1 MRLFQIPFSHNCVK
15 ARHVLELKG
24 LEYDTVDINPA
35 IRSPVRK
42 VSDQPLVPALVD
54 GDHNVAGSTA
64 ILLYL
69 EDVYPE
75 PPLLPEDEDERAES
89 LLLVDWADA
98 VFMALTRR
106 LAYSSI
112 LSSGN
117 LGQLFFPT
125 LPRTV
130 RAPSATLAGVIL
142 RLRFGISK
150 RSDRRDI
157 PEAKRAAAVAL
168 ERLGGR
174 AYLVGDHLTLADV
187 TLAAMVG
194 LSSM

>member
-15 ARHVLELKG
+15 VRHVLELKG

-54 GDHNVAGSTA
+54 RDHTVAGSTA

-89 LLLVDWADA
+89 LLLMDWADA

-117 LGQLFFPT
+117 LGQLFFPIS
-125 LPRTV
+125 
-130 RAPSATLAGVIL
+130 RALCARRA
-142 RLRFGISK
+142 R
-150 RSDRRDI
+150 RSR
-157 PEAKRAAAVAL
+157 E
-168 ERLGGR
+168 
-174 AYLVGDHLTLADV
+174 
-187 TLAAMVG
+187 
-194 LSSM
+194 